1 MTECFTASGA
11 TTSAKCATDGVS
23 MCGSFDQYEE
33 ERSSRDALIYKAFF
47 RPENDKTVF
56 VLPGDCFPAEAY
68 FPLAEHFHRASVNA
82 FVIDYLAACEEVPD
96 RELRDEHC
104 AGAAAKIIRRIRE
117 RFPLRRD
124 GGDYLLGHSRGADIG
139 IGVLGQTQLSGGF
152 ILHAPYIRWKHA
164 HYPHSL
170 SLICEVAPQLLLRD
184 QVRLRFKTFRRR
196 FFGDTVTEEE
206 ARRYY
211 LHSRGIP
218 RGLLLDK
225 GESDLEVLRGTRL
238 FIYLYAD
245 DAVLPEESATRTLNS
260 LNKLLDLKPD
270 VITLPGAHCKLISSP
285 EVCVAHMVQQC
296 LS

>member
-1 MTECFTASGA
+1 MSR
-11 TTSAKCATDGVS
+11 
-23 MCGSFDQYEE
+23 SFDQYEE
-33 ERSSRDALIYKAFF
+33 ERSSRGALIYKAFV
-47 RPENDKTVF
+47 RSENDKTVF
-56 VLPGDCFPAEAY
+56 VLPGDCFPPEAY
-68 FPLAEHFHRASVNA
+68 FPLAEHLRRAGVNA
-82 FVIDYLAACEEVPD
+82 FVIDYLAACEEIPD
-96 RELRDEHC
+96 RQLRDEHC
-104 AGAAAKIIRRIRE
+104 ADAAARIILGIKE

-124 GGDYLLGHSRGADIG
+124 GGDYLLGHSRGAHIG
-139 IGVLGQTQLSGGF
+139 IGVLGQTPLSGGL

-164 HYPHSL
+164 HYPHSV
-170 SLICEVAPQLLLRD
+170 SLICEVAPQLAFRE

-196 FFGDTVTEEE
+196 FFGDTVPEED

-225 GESDLEVLRGTRL
+225 GEFNLEVLRGARL

-245 DAVLPEESATRTLNS
+245 DAVLPVESATRTLNS
-260 LNKLLDLKPD
+260 LNKLLNIKPD

-285 EVCVAHMVQQC
+285 EVCVAHMVEQC